1 MKSKKIMVAM
11 LLVLLLASLAMAKQ
25 LTAVRAPKAMVIDG
39 KLTEWENAK
48 KHVIK
53 IDSPAYIVAGD
64 VSEYEGPK
72 DMQGLFYVMY
82 DDEYLYVAAQ
92 ITDEAIYVDF
102 TGAYLFQSDGIQ
114 IFVSFEDFGTGRTSY
129 SVHDFQFG
137 FAPGLDG
144 MLPEFNTW
152 NNSFKFSDL
161 QYESTIT
168 EDGYI
173 IEVAIPAYELDIF
186 LDRGTVLGFDVGIT
200 DTDYQ
205 NTPQQNYFMYSKYGD
220 GWSNVSRF
228 LELVLD

>member
-1 MKSKKIMVAM
+1 MKSKKVMVTV
-11 LLVLLLASLAMAKQ
+11 LLVFLIASLAMAKQ
-25 LTAVRAPKAMVIDG
+25 LTAVRAPKSMVIDG

-64 VSEYEGPK
+64 VSEYKGPK
-72 DMQGLFYVMY
+72 DIQGLFYVMY

-102 TGAYLFQSDGIQ
+102 TGSYLFQSDGIQ
-114 IFVSFEDFGTGRTSY
+114 IFVSFDDVDSGRTAY
-129 SVHDFQFG
+129 SAHDFQFG

-144 MLPEFNTW
+144 MLPEVNIW
-152 NNSFKFSDL
+152 NNNFKFSDL
-161 QYESTIT
+161 QYESAIT

-173 IEVAIPAYELDIF
+173 IEVAIPAYEFDVF
-186 LDRGTVLGFDVGIT
+186 LDRGMTLGFDVGIT
-200 DTDYQ
+200 DTDY
-205 NTPQQNYFMYSKYGD
+205 PKKAQQNYLMYSKYGD
-220 GWSNVSRF
+220 GWNNVSRF